1 MAHPVIDAPSAGPAA
16 SGVSWQEGEARAS
29 RASARRK
36 WRRLALLTAGWI
48 AMLGIWQIASDY
60 LSPNVLPTP
69 YDVGEEMWEIIEGG
83 AFLDD
88 FVASVGKTFIGF
100 LVATAVGAPVGYLMG
115 RFNYWRAFFH
125 DGVTVAGTIPA
136 LVYAVLS
143 LIIFGLSDLG
153 PILAVALVSAPYIAI
168 NVAEGIRGVDQSLVK
183 MSRAFGRTH
192 RQIRREVLIP
202 TIVPYVFAAVRMSFA
217 VAWKVEALTEVFGG
231 SNGVGF
237 QIRSEYQLFNIT
249 GVLAWMA
256 LFIGFMLIVERL
268 ILRKLES
275 RVLAWRPEERART

>member
-1 MAHPVIDAPSAGPAA
+1 MSNPVVDAAPTAA
-16 SGVSWQEGEARAS
+16 AVSWQEGEAEAGRATS
-29 RASARRK
+29 RRK
-36 WRRLALLTAGWI
+36 WRRLAVLAAGWA
-48 AMLGIWQIASDY
+48 AMLGAWQIASDY

-69 YDVGEEMWEIIEGG
+69 YDVGEEMWLIIEGG
-83 AFLDD
+83 AFVDD
-88 FVASVGKTFIGF
+88 FVASVGKTLLGF
-100 LVATAVGAPVGYLMG
+100 VVATAFGAPVGYLMG
-115 RFNYWRAFFH
+115 RFDYWRAFFH

-136 LVYAVLS
+136 LVYAVMS

-183 MSRAFGRTH
+183 MSQAFGRTQ
-192 RQIRREVLIP
+192 RQIRRDVLIP
-202 TIVPYVFAAVRMSFA
+202 TIVPYIFAAVRMSFA

-249 GVLAWMA
+249 GVLAWML

-275 RVLAWRPEERART
+275 RVLAWRPEERVRK